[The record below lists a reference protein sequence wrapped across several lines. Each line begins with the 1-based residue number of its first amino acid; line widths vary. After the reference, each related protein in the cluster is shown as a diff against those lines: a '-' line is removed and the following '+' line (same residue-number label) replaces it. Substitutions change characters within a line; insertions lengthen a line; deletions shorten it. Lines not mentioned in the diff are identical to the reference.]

1 MLNFSSLRNSRN
13 YCYFIQCHWCP
24 LVGADGILLVGF
36 KLQGFKFQGFKV
48 RVSGY
53 LGVFDG
59 VFWFFHRLCGIFFV
73 TLQDIRAKAEASFTE
88 KVKKKR
94 KQRG

>member
-1 MLNFSSLRNSRN
+1 
-13 YCYFIQCHWCP
+13 
-24 LVGADGILLVGF
+24 VGADGILLVGF
-36 KLQGFKFQGFKV
+36 RLQGFKFQGFKV

-73 TLQDIRAKAEASFTE
+73 TLQDIRAKAEPSLTE
-88 KVKKKR
+88 KVKKNENNAIAFFKLR
-94 KQRG
+94 NLKT

>member
-1 MLNFSSLRNSRN
+1 M
-13 YCYFIQCHWCP
+13 
-24 LVGADGILLVGF
+24 GADGILLVGF
-36 KLQGFKFQGFKV
+36 SLRGFKFQGFKL

-73 TLQDIRAKAEASFTE
+73 TLQDIRAKAEPSLTE
-88 KVKKKR
+88 KVKKMKTTLSPFSNS
-94 KQRG
+94 GT

>member
-1 MLNFSSLRNSRN
+1 MLQRYTEAFVLGIERRN
-13 YCYFIQCHWCP
+13 
-24 LVGADGILLVGF
+24 
-36 KLQGFKFQGFKV
+36 K
-48 RVSGY
+48 GY

-73 TLQDIRAKAEASFTE
+73 TLQDIRAKAEPSLTE

-94 KQRG
+94 KQRYRLFQTQELKNLKTQNSN

>member
-1 MLNFSSLRNSRN
+1 M
-13 YCYFIQCHWCP
+13 
-24 LVGADGILLVGF
+24 GADGILLVGF
-36 KLQGFKFQGFKV
+36 RLQGFKFQGFKV

-73 TLQDIRAKAEASFTE
+73 TLQDIRAKAEPSLTE
-88 KVKKKR
+88 KVKKTKTTR
-94 KQRG
+94 LKKTKTMLPPFSNSGT

>member
-1 MLNFSSLRNSRN
+1 M
-13 YCYFIQCHWCP
+13 
-24 LVGADGILLVGF
+24 GAVGILLVGF
-36 KLQGFKFQGFKV
+36 RLRGFKFQGFKV

-73 TLQDIRAKAEASFTE
+73 TLQLNRAKGEGRAFTYGE
-88 KVKKKR
+88 GQKKETTLTPFQTQKL
-94 KQRG
+94 KNSET

>member
-1 MLNFSSLRNSRN
+1 M
-13 YCYFIQCHWCP
+13 
-24 LVGADGILLVGF
+24 GADGILLVGF
-36 KLQGFKFQGFKV
+36 RLQGFEFQGFEV

-73 TLQDIRAKAEASFTE
+73 TLQDIRAKAEPSLTE
-88 KVKKKR
+88 KVKNNENNAIAFFKLRNLKT
-94 KQRG
+94 

>member
-1 MLNFSSLRNSRN
+1 M
-13 YCYFIQCHWCP
+13 
-24 LVGADGILLVGF
+24 GADGILVVGF
-36 KLQGFKFQGFKV
+36 RLRGFKFQGFKV

-73 TLQDIRAKAEASFTE
+73 TLQDIRAKAEPSLTE
-88 KVKKKR
+88 KVKKMKTTR
-94 KQRG
+94 LKKTKTMLSPFSNSGT

>member
-1 MLNFSSLRNSRN
+1 M
-13 YCYFIQCHWCP
+13 P
-24 LVGADGILLVGF
+24 LVLFVGADGILVVGF
-36 KLQGFKFQGFKV
+36 RLQGFKFQGFKV

-73 TLQDIRAKAEASFTE
+73 TLQDIRAKAEPSFTE

>member
-1 MLNFSSLRNSRN
+1 M
-13 YCYFIQCHWCP
+13 
-24 LVGADGILLVGF
+24 GADGILVVGF
-36 KLQGFKFQGFKV
+36 RLRGFEFQGFEV

-73 TLQDIRAKAEASFTE
+73 TLQDIRAKAEASLTE
-88 KVKKKR
+88 KVKKMKTMLSPFSNS
-94 KQRG
+94 GT

>member
-1 MLNFSSLRNSRN
+1 
-13 YCYFIQCHWCP
+13 
-24 LVGADGILLVGF
+24 VGADGILLVGF
-36 KLQGFKFQGFKV
+36 RLQGFEFQGFKV

-73 TLQDIRAKAEASFTE
+73 TLQDIRAKAEPSLTE
-88 KVKKKR
+88 KVKKMKQGYRHFQTR
-94 KQRG
+94 KLKLKTQNSN

>member
-1 MLNFSSLRNSRN
+1 M
-13 YCYFIQCHWCP
+13 
-24 LVGADGILLVGF
+24 GADGILLVGF
-36 KLQGFKFQGFKV
+36 RLQGFKFQGFKV

-73 TLQDIRAKAEASFTE
+73 TLQDIRAKAEASLTE

-94 KQRG
+94 KRRYRLFQTQELKNLKTQN